1 MLIVEAYFGNGATNT
16 IQLDRNITVIKEGN
30 ISVNEDSLQK
40 KLEKEQ
46 KSNMSTIAIVD
57 FKSGVLNICDNGTYN
72 GRIWSS
78 TESLSGSWSK
88 Y

>member
-1 MLIVEAYFGNGATNT
+1 MIVVEAYFGNGATNT
-16 IQLDRNITVIKEGN
+16 IKLDRNITVVKEDD
-30 ISVNEDSLQK
+30 ISVNVESLQK

-46 KSNMSTIAIVD
+46 KSNPSTIGIVD
-57 FKSGVLNICDNGTYN
+57 FKKGVLNICDNGTYN

-78 TESLSGSWSK
+78 TESLSGVWSK